1 MEDEG
6 DFDRI
11 PEIRYHRKLDRTP
24 EKAKKLMND
33 YDKKLISEF
42 RRAKENTRL
51 KLVDLQDEI
60 DDRDKVIEQE
70 RELRLEAEGRLQAHL
85 TDLYNNPEVNKEL
98 RERLPRANKAD
109 PLESLSN
116 DTVEEG
122 VVIET
127 MKKSSDTPV
136 QGSTAAVTNLHDI
149 SEIENQIIPD
159 KENQSHNK
167 KEDLPSAPVGTTP
180 PSPLRRPLSSS
191 MTNTPQFSFNPFGNY
206 TPSFMHS
213 PVYLN
218 QPYPAG
224 YLSPSLFSYNM
235 GSPRGQP
242 IRPSFTSSLQQIPSA
257 QSSEET
263 IVSHDSTT
271 ASSENIDAPLE
282 MTDLNSSPQKEA
294 KSGDQQPSTGY
305 SPYAA
310 ASPFRSAPFLPPSSH
325 QVQSSSPGL
334 FSAYSHGYGL
344 AAYSSSTDQAK
355 QISLLLSELD
365 AAKAQNKR
373 LAEKLA
379 QTEHDL
385 ETSRLKLKTKDVDS
399 KGNTDSSAAAGMVQE
414 VHTAQRKR
422 EESMMGRMKLNSQE
436 KEEALRRLR
445 ELERRLDE
453 GYSDNTDLSDFDDP
467 DEDEVTEG
475 IDNLLSQIDSNYG
488 IDKKYN
494 SFLRRLELVKQ
505 RQREITEEEMN
516 TLLEERDIA
525 LMRARK
531 LEEELLKYQKEN
543 TSSNSEQHLRA
554 KLAILQQER
563 DLALAQNRQLAD
575 EIQTIRIYYSLHKSL
590 TSESQPEDEV
600 NSLHPF
606 KSTMSNNTEKEK
618 HHLVEQLAEER
629 REKSHLQ
636 MELEKMEAQIG
647 ENARE
652 HERLN
657 NLVAAL
663 RRKLKTE
670 LEKAESAVSHDTS
683 YGNRNS

>member
-1 MEDEG
+1 MVDDEHQ
-6 DFDRI
+6 DLIF
-11 PEIRYHRKLDRTP
+11 PEP
-24 EKAKKLMND
+24 
-33 YDKKLISEF
+33 
-42 RRAKENTRL
+42 
-51 KLVDLQDEI
+51 
-60 DDRDKVIEQE
+60 
-70 RELRLEAEGRLQAHL
+70 
-85 TDLYNNPEVNKEL
+85 
-98 RERLPRANKAD
+98 AN
-109 PLESLSN
+109 
-116 DTVEEG
+116 
-122 VVIET
+122 
-127 MKKSSDTPV
+127 
-136 QGSTAAVTNLHDI
+136 STSAAVSNAAHDI

-159 KENQSHNK
+159 KEDQSHDK
-167 KEDLPSAPVGTTP
+167 KKASPSAPVGTTP
-180 PSPLRRPLSSS
+180 SSPPRRPMTSS
-191 MTNTPQFSFNPFGNY
+191 MTNPTQFSYNPFGNY

-213 PVYLN
+213 PMYLN

-242 IRPSFTSSLQQIPSA
+242 IRPAFTSSLQQNPGA
-257 QSSEET
+257 QGSEET
-263 IVSHDSTT
+263 IVSQDSTT
-271 ASSENIDAPLE
+271 ASSENVDAPLE

-294 KSGDQQPSTGY
+294 KSCDQQPSNGLGPQTGY
-305 SPYAA
+305 SPFAA
-310 ASPFRSAPFLPPSSH
+310 ASPLRSAPFLPHSSL

-334 FSAYSHGYGL
+334 FPAYSHGYGL
-344 AAYSSSTDQAK
+344 AASSSTTDQTK

-379 QTEHDL
+379 QCEHDL
-385 ETSRLKLKTKDVDS
+385 ETSCLKLKTKEVDA
-399 KGNTDSSAAAGMVQE
+399 KGSTDSSAAAGMVQE

-467 DEDEVTEG
+467 EEDEVTEG

-488 IDKKYN
+488 VDKKYN

-525 LMRARK
+525 LSRARK

-543 TSSNSEQHLRA
+543 TTSNNEQHLRA

-590 TSESQPEDEV
+590 TSEPQSTDEV

-606 KSTMSNNTEKEK
+606 KSSMSNNTEKEK
-618 HHLVEQLAEER
+618 RHLAEQLAEER

-636 MELEKMEAQIG
+636 TELEKMEAQIG

-670 LEKAESAVSHDTS
+670 LAKAESAVSNDTS
-683 YGNRNS
+683 YDKRTS